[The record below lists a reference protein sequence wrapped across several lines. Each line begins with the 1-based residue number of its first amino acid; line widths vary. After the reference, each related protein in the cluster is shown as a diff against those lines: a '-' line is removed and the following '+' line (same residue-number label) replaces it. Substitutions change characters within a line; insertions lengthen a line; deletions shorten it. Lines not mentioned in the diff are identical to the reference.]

1 MKPAPSKFS
10 VRNTTKNQNV
20 GTWLQ
25 NKQSERE
32 KAIELVELAKDM
44 PHLKEKPIKYILKR

>member
-1 MKPAPSKFS
+1 MKPAPSKYS
-10 VRNTTKNQNV
+10 TRNTTKNQNV

-32 KAIELVELAKDM
+32 KAIELAEKAKDM
-44 PHLKEKPIKYILKR
+44 PHLKDKPIKYDLKR

>member
-1 MKPAPSKFS
+1 MKRPPSKFS
-10 VRNTTKNQNV
+10 ARNTTKNQNV

-32 KAIELVELAKDM
+32 KAIELAEQAKDM
-44 PHLKEKPIKYILKR
+44 PHLKDKPIKYDLKR